1 VGIVGTAVL
10 IWVLP
15 EAADPVPANVPAD
28 LVWQFRVESLTQIG
42 LMWLV
47 LGAVFAYL
55 MPGRKPSGAGA
66 SPADARFYA
75 TPDVL
80 AEH

>member
-10 IWVLP
+10 IWALP
-15 EAADPVPANVPAD
+15 DAADPVPANVPAD

-42 LMWLV
+42 LMWLG

-55 MPGRKPSGAGA
+55 MPSRNPAGSA
-66 SPADARFYA
+66 IPEEARRDAL
-75 TPDVL
+75 PDVL
-80 AEH
+80 ARY